1 MESSDHEAAGW
12 ADQVEFH
19 TSLSRC
25 SPASDLDSGEREKG
39 ERSGT
44 VRSRSMGKLKEWGQ
58 YAEHICEE
66 RKLRRE
72 QQALLDA
79 ALPRLWAQRDCPW
92 CWTRGRLHEWEQ
104 WTEAITRDAASAAG
118 EAQRYSDWAGGGSP
132 PQPLPQLWRMQ
143 TPLPW
148 SERGEGQEWQQL
160 Q

>member
-1 MESSDHEAAGW
+1 MESSDLEAAGC

-19 TSLSRC
+19 ASPSRC
-25 SPASDLDSGEREKG
+25 SPASDLGSGERGKDQ
-39 ERSGT
+39 RSWT

-66 RKLRRE
+66 RRLRRE

-104 WTEAITRDAASAAG
+104 WTDAMTRDAEDAAG
-118 EAQRYSDWAGGGSP
+118 EALRYPAWMGGGSP

-143 TPLPW
+143 TPIPW
-148 SERGEGQEWQQL
+148 CKRGEGQEWQQL